1 MSEDFL
7 TRFSELTKTLL
18 IVSEQDKVQIDQILF
33 NYDPNI
39 APPPEAIEVL
49 TQSKNERTLEDLE
62 YDKTTKIGV
71 IPITGMLVDRYDPF
85 LDWYIGITAY
95 ETVLE
100 DAKAMLEAGAE
111 TIVQHVDSGG
121 GQAYNMLSSATEL
134 RSMVDEYGA
143 KLITYNDGIMA
154 SAAYGV
160 GSVSHEVYAHPDAE
174 TGSVGVVVSLTDYSA
189 LYKQA
194 GIKRIWI
201 TAGEGKVPYNEDGS
215 FSDSFLDGLQEKV
228 DTLYERF
235 TSHVSTYRN
244 ISQDSMKGLGA
255 NVYST
260 DKAIEVGLVDK
271 AMTRE
276 EFVSYIKELSNK
288 ENKATMKGL
297 FTSKQK
303 DTQMSTKPEGQDIDL
318 EAIKAE
324 FATEMETKL
333 ADLKTQ
339 WESEKQL
346 ELSAKDQEID
356 DLKAKMDE
364 FNKAQ
369 AEAKQEQRFAELRA
383 LVGDEPAKEQM
394 KALVNVDDAVFA
406 AFVGALQLGVQAKK
420 EADPMFTELGDEGKD
435 VSAED
440 DFQAKIKAEA
450 ARVAKKYKKS
460 E

>member
-39 APPPEAIEVL
+39 TPPPEAIEVL
-49 TQSKNERTLEDLE
+49 TQSKNERTLDDLE

-85 LDWYIGITAY
+85 LDWYVGITAY

-134 RSMVDEYGA
+134 RNMVDQYGA
-143 KLITYNDGIMA
+143 KLITYNDGVMA

-174 TGSVGVVVSLTDYSA
+174 TGSVGVVISLTDYSA

-215 FSDSFLDGLQEKV
+215 FSKSFLENLQEKV
-228 DTLYERF
+228 DSLYERF
-235 TSHVSTYRN
+235 TSHVSSYRN
-244 ISQDSMKGLGA
+244 ISQESMKELGA

-260 DKAIEVGLVDK
+260 DKAIEAGLVDK

-303 DTQMSTKPEGQDIDL
+303 DTQMSAKPEGQAIDL
-318 EAIKAE
+318 ETIKAE

-346 ELSAKDQEID
+346 ELSAKDQEIA

-369 AEAKQEQRFAELRA
+369 AEAKQEKRLAELSA
-383 LVGDEPAKEQM
+383 LVGDEPAKKQM
-394 KALVNVDDAVFA
+394 EALANVDDAVFA

>member
-346 ELSAKDQEID
+346 ELSAKDQEIA

>member
-49 TQSKNERTLEDLE
+49 TQSMNERTLDDLE
-62 YDKTTKIGV
+62 YDKTTKVGV

-134 RSMVDEYGA
+134 RNMVDSYGA

-154 SAAYGV
+154 SAAYGI

-189 LYKQA
+189 LYQKA

-215 FSDSFLDGLQEKV
+215 FSESFLAGLKEKV
-228 DTLYERF
+228 DALYERF
-235 TSHVSTYRN
+235 TSHVATYRN
-244 ISQDSMKGLGA
+244 ISQDSMKDLGA

-260 DKAIEVGLVDK
+260 DKAIETGLVDK

-276 EFVSYIKELSNK
+276 EFVSYIKELSSK
-288 ENKATMKGL
+288 ENKTKMGL
-297 FTSKQK
+297 FTSTKK
-303 DTQMSTKPEGQDIDL
+303 DTKMSAKPEGQEIDL

-324 FATEMETKL
+324 FAAEMETKL

-339 WESEKQL
+339 WETEKQL
-346 ELSAKDQEID
+346 ELSAKDKEIAN
-356 DLKAKMDE
+356 LKAEME
-364 FNKAQ
+364 AFTKAQ
-369 AEAKQEQRFAELRA
+369 AEAKQEKRLADLSA
-383 LVGDEPAKEQM
+383 ILGDAVAKEKM
-394 KALVNVDDAVFA
+394 ETLAKVDDEVFSTLLS
-406 AFVGALQLGVQAKK
+406 AFELGVKAKK

-435 VSAED
+435 VSAENTLE
-440 DFQAKIKAEA
+440 AKIKAEA

>member
-49 TQSKNERTLEDLE
+49 TQSKNERTLDDLE
-62 YDKTTKIGV
+62 YDHTTKIGV

-100 DAKAMLEAGAE
+100 DAQAMLEAGAE

-134 RSMVDEYGA
+134 RRMVDEYGA

-160 GSVSHEVYAHPDAE
+160 GAVSHEVYAHPDAE
-174 TGSVGVVVSLTDYSA
+174 TGSVGVVISLTDYSA

-215 FSDSFLDGLQEKV
+215 FSESFLAGLKEKV
-228 DTLYERF
+228 DALYDRF

-244 ISQDSMKGLGA
+244 ISQDSMKELGA

-260 DKAIEVGLVDK
+260 DKAIEAGLVDA

-276 EFVSYIKELSNK
+276 EFVSYIKALSNK

-303 DTQMSTKPEGQDIDL
+303 DTQMSAKPEGQEIDL

-324 FATEMETKL
+324 FTTEMETKL
-333 ADLKTQ
+333 TDLKAQ
-339 WESEKQL
+339 WEKAKQL
-346 ELSAKDQEID
+346 ELSAKDQEIV

-364 FNKAQ
+364 FYKAQ
-369 AEAKQEQRFAELRA
+369 ADAKQEERLVQLTAI
-383 LVGDEPAKEQM
+383 VGDEPAKEQM
-394 KALVNVDDAVFA
+394 KTLANVDDAVFA

-440 DFQAKIKAEA
+440 DLQAKIKAEA